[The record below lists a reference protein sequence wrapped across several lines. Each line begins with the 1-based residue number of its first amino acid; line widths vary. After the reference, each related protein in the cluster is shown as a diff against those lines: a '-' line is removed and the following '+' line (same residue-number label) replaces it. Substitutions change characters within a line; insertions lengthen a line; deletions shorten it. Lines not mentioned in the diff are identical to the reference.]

1 MKITTILFFMNV
13 FSGMGYSILSP
24 LFPSLGTKE
33 GLTEALIGWIISIF
47 AMSNTLITPFT
58 PFLCKK
64 FTRIKLL
71 YFSTFCEAS
80 CTILYGFLGLISSYY
95 PLILSMF
102 IIRIIHGCCCGII
115 GTLVYSL
122 TISLSKKEETKVA
135 LGNLEIGWCLGT
147 SCGPIFASVFYKIGG
162 YPLPFI
168 VLGLFLYTSVYLSI
182 QVSHEKTESEEEMEG
197 NPPILKFLL
206 YSDINFILGSLILG
220 IAAQTFYFPC
230 LTNHLKAYFNLS
242 VSISSLFFI
251 IIAVAYLISLQF
263 LDAIAKIFG
272 LYGASCIGMIM
283 NSLGVLMV
291 YPFPPIPKKI
301 FIVVFGFSLIGGG
314 DAIIFIP
321 GLIALSK
328 NVKRIEKNID
338 NLTANDISSAINNL
352 TFALG
357 DFIGPIIGGYL
368 STHISFKYC
377 CLVLSI
383 FICIYCIL
391 FFVYFYKYIIIHIH
405 KYEDNLLD
413 INSNSE
419 KLEEKELMSH
429 PGLYK
434 TNEIETSVFSSRF
447 QALGGRRHSF
457 SGLRKVSEE
466 VEYQYYFLSDEE
478 NDEDT
483 NSFN

>member
-1 MKITTILFFMNV
+1 MNV

-24 LFPSLGTKE
+24 LFPSLGTKD
-33 GLTEALIGWIISIF
+33 GLTESLIGWIISIF
-47 AMSNTLITPFT
+47 AMANTLITPFT

-71 YFSTFCEAS
+71 FFSTFCEAT
-80 CTILYGFLGLISSYY
+80 CTILYGFLGLIGSYY
-95 PLILSMF
+95 PLILPMF

-147 SCGPIFASVFYKIGG
+147 SCGPVFASVFYKIGG

-168 VLGLFLYTSVYLSI
+168 VLGLFLYTSVYLSF
-182 QVSHEKTESEEEMEG
+182 QVGHEKTESEEEIEE

-206 YSDINFILGSLILG
+206 YADINFILGSLILG
-220 IAAQTFYFPC
+220 IAAQTFFFPC
-230 LTNHLKAYFNLS
+230 LTNHLKEYFNLS

-251 IIAVAYLISLQF
+251 IIAIAYLISLQF
-263 LDAIAKIFG
+263 LDITTKLFG
-272 LYGASCIGMIM
+272 LYGTSCIGMIM
-283 NSLGVLMV
+283 GSLGVLMV

-301 FIVVFGFSLIGGG
+301 IFIILGFSLIGGG
-314 DAIIFIP
+314 DAPIFIP

-328 NVKRIEKNID
+328 NVRRIEKNID
-338 NLTANDISSAINNL
+338 NLTANDISSAINNI
-352 TFALG
+352 TFAIG

-368 STHISFKYC
+368 STHIGFKYC
-377 CLVLSI
+377 CLVISV

-391 FFVYFYKYIIIHIH
+391 FFLYFYKYIILHMH
-405 KYEDNLLD
+405 KYEIYNLD
-413 INSNSE
+413 INSYSD
-419 KLEEKELMSH
+419 KLEEKELMSQ

-457 SGLRKVSEE
+457 SGFKKMNEE
-466 VEYQYYFLSDEE
+466 TDYQYYFLSDEE
-478 NDEDT
+478 NNEDS
-483 NSFN
+483 NFFN

>member
-1 MKITTILFFMNV
+1 MNV

-24 LFPSLGTKE
+24 LFPTLGSRD
-33 GLTEALIGWIISIF
+33 GLTEAIIGWIISIF
-47 AMSNTLITPFT
+47 AMANTLITPFT

-71 YFSTFCEAS
+71 YLSTFCEAT

-95 PLILSMF
+95 PLIFSMF

-115 GTLVYSL
+115 GTLIYSL
-122 TISLSKKEETKVA
+122 TISLSKKKETKLA

-168 VLGLFLYTSVYLSI
+168 ILGLFLYTSVYLST
-182 QVSHEKTESEEEMEG
+182 QVGYEKTESEEQIEG
-197 NPPILKFLL
+197 NPPILKFFL
-206 YSDINFILGSLILG
+206 YGDINFILGSLILG
-220 IAAQTFYFPC
+220 IVAQTFYFPC

-263 LDAIAKIFG
+263 LDVTTKIFG
-272 LYGASCIGMIM
+272 LYGISCIGMLM
-283 NSLGVLMV
+283 NSLGALMV

-301 FIVVFGFSLIGGG
+301 IFVIIGFSLIGGG
-314 DAIIFIP
+314 DAPIFIP

-328 NVKRIEKNID
+328 NIKRIEKNID
-338 NLTANDISSAINNL
+338 NLTANDISSAINNI
-352 TFALG
+352 TFAIG

-368 STHISFKYC
+368 STHIGFKYC
-377 CLVLSI
+377 CLGLSV
-383 FICIYCIL
+383 FICIYNVL
-391 FFVYFYKYIIIHIH
+391 FFIYFYKYIIIHIH
-405 KYEDNLLD
+405 KYEGTNLD
-413 INSNSE
+413 INSYSD

-434 TNEIETSVFSSRF
+434 TNEIETSVFSSRIKV
-447 QALGGRRHSF
+447 LGERRHSF
-457 SGLRKVSEE
+457 SGFKKMNQEID
-466 VEYQYYFLSDEE
+466 YQYYILSDEE
-478 NDEDT
+478 DNDDT
-483 NSFN
+483 NFFN